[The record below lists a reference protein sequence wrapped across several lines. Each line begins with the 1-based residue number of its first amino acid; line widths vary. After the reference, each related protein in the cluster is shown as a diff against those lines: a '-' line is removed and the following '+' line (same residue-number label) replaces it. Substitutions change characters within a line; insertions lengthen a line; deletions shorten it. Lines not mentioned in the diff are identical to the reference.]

1 MYQKINLND
10 FLAVIIKRIEGQTGL
25 RCYDTVPENA
35 PSPFYFVEVTG
46 VRPSDTKTSFR
57 DVISVNI
64 HAIAAPGFS
73 SVEVNNLIN
82 AIWEAMS
89 MDIELPEPF
98 YLNMQISNGVTNI
111 KTDETNE
118 KHAIMPYD
126 FTISYGF
133 KCK

>member
-10 FLAVIIKRIEGQTGL
+10 LLSVIIKRVEAQTGL
-25 RCYDTVPENA
+25 KCYDLVPKNA
-35 PSPFYFVEVTG
+35 LSPFCFVEVTG
-46 VRPSDTKTSFR
+46 TRPADTKTSFR

-64 HAIAAPGFS
+64 HAIASSGTS
-73 SVEVNNLIN
+73 SVEINDLIN

-89 MDIELPEPF
+89 VDIELPAPF
-98 YLNMQISNGVTNI
+98 YLNLQSSNGVTNI
-111 KTDETNE
+111 QTDETNE